1 MNDDAALLQ
10 ALFRAIPDMVWLK
23 DIDGRYLACNPAFE
37 RYYGQMAEAILGHT
51 DFDFVDA
58 DTAAFYRR
66 KDAEAA
72 AAGVPRRNEEWIVYP
87 DGARRLI
94 ETTKTPLHTGNGQ
107 LLGVLGIARDITE
120 RKQAEEAALDQ
131 QARLRALLDSFPFPV
146 WMKDADCRFVAVN
159 RAVALLTGHAD
170 PAALIGHEDLDFFPP
185 DLCARYRA
193 DDLAV
198 LRDGLPRQVEEP
210 IEARGERR
218 WFETLKFPAFGTDDR
233 VIGTVGYAR
242 DVTVRRDAE
251 ERLRAYERDY
261 RHFFEDGRVAMLLVD
276 PADGSIVD
284 ANHAAAIFYGW
295 SRPQLLGL
303 NLSGLSML
311 PAGALASRIEEAVA
325 AAQTHFLC
333 RHRRADGSEP
343 DVEVHAAPV
352 RARGR
357 SLLYLIVHD
366 VTERVALQS
375 ALADSEARYRL
386 LFENMHE
393 LLFDIAPDATVRLL
407 NPAWTT
413 ITGHPLSATL
423 GTDFRTWLHPDD
435 RSPASRLFFEL
446 SAGRRE
452 RATIEL
458 RVRTADG
465 GWRWLQTE
473 GNPTRDAAGH
483 ITGIGGVAVDVS
495 ERREAEQRL
504 RLAASVFDH
513 AHEGIIITDAAG
525 TILEVNRA
533 FTELTGWTRDEILGE
548 NPRVFRSGRQNAAFY
563 DRMWSTLAERG
574 WWRGEVWN
582 RRKDGSLYAELLD
595 ISAVH
600 DSAGCL
606 THYVGVFT
614 DITLLK
620 EHQQRLEDLVH
631 HDPLTGLPNRVL
643 LADRLAHAMAQADRA
658 GTRLAVCYLDLDG
671 FKPVNDTWGHETGD
685 RLLIEIAQ
693 RLLGCVRAGDTVARL
708 GGDEF
713 VLLLGGLPERD
724 DCTGALP
731 RLQAAVCTPCVLDGR
746 VLAVS
751 ASIGVTVYPDDASD
765 ADTLLRHADQAM
777 YSAKQ
782 AGRNGF
788 HLFDAD
794 QERRAR
800 DRSELIGRVHA
811 GIPAGE
817 FELHYQPEVDM
828 QGGGVAGVEALLRW
842 RPAGQPLLSPA
853 AFLPAIEASP
863 AEIALGEWVL
873 DSAIA
878 QLERWHGAG
887 LALTVAVNV
896 SAHHLQHPGFVAR
909 LAQRLRTQPHVP
921 GRLLRIEVLENA
933 ALGDVARVRQIIAD
947 CRALGVG
954 CALDDFGTGYS
965 SLTHLR
971 RLPADVVKIDQ
982 SFIRDMLDDSDDL
995 AIVEG
1000 VIGLARAFDRR
1011 VVAEGVETAEHGAVL
1026 LAFGCTHAQGY
1037 GIARP
1042 MPADAL
1048 PDWLARWQPPALW
1061 QHHAARW
1068 TRAELP
1074 LLGARIEL
1082 QRWIERLGTC
1092 LDLPPGEIGNT
1103 PAFGTHDCRFGR
1115 WYHGPGRQRYGT
1127 HPAWAKIDAGHE
1139 EFHALGAELL
1149 AMHLAGEAEAA
1160 RARLGELR
1168 TQCDALLGLLDALLG
1183 SPEREHTDSP

>member
-1 MNDDAALLQ
+1 VVVRDITQLKETQQQLQ
-10 ALFRAIPDMVWLK
+10 TSEEKFAK
-23 DIDGRYLACNPAFE
+23 AFH
-37 RYYGQMAEAILGHT
+37 AS
-51 DFDFVDA
+51 
-58 DTAAFYRR
+58 
-66 KDAEAA
+66 
-72 AAGVPRRNEEWIVYP
+72 P
-87 DGARRLI
+87 DGLLLSRQRDGLLI
-94 ETTKTPLHTGNGQ
+94 EVNDGFSRITGYPSATSIDQSTLDLGIWVDLNERKRLVQQLNRDGFLRDFTCHLRRSDGQIRLCELSARPLPIAGDDCILT
-107 LLGVLGIARDITE
+107 IARDITE

-606 THYVGVFT
+606 KNYIATFS
-614 DITLLK
+614 DISERKSAEEQIRHLAFY
-620 EHQQRLEDLVH
+620 
-631 HDPLTGLPNRVL
+631 DPLTGLPNRRL
-643 LADRLAHAMAQADRA
+643 LLDRLHQALLNSERNGRHA
-658 GTRLAVCYLDLDG
+658 AVLFIDLDN
-671 FKPVNDTWGHETGD
+671 FKALNDTQGHDVGD
-685 RLLIEIAQ
+685 LLLIEIAG
-693 RLLGCVRAGDTVARL
+693 RLKRCVRENDTVARL

-713 VLLLGGLPERD
+713 LVVRQPSTAVGLAEWLHTARARLRSRASVQRVTFSGGVVDVAGD
-724 DCTGALP
+724 DL
-731 RLQAAVCTPCVLDGR
+731 
-746 VLAVS
+746 S
-751 ASIGVTVYPDDASD
+751 ATLTR
-765 ADTLLRHADQAM
+765 ADRAM
-777 YSAKQ
+777 YAAKQ
-782 AGRNGF
+782 AGR
-788 HLFDAD
+788 D
-794 QERRAR
+794 
-800 DRSELIGRVHA
+800 
-811 GIPAGE
+811 
-817 FELHYQPEVDM
+817 
-828 QGGGVAGVEALLRW
+828 
-842 RPAGQPLLSPA
+842 
-853 AFLPAIEASP
+853 
-863 AEIALGEWVL
+863 
-873 DSAIA
+873 
-878 QLERWHGAG
+878 
-887 LALTVAVNV
+887 
-896 SAHHLQHPGFVAR
+896 
-909 LAQRLRTQPHVP
+909 
-921 GRLLRIEVLENA
+921 
-933 ALGDVARVRQIIAD
+933 
-947 CRALGVG
+947 
-954 CALDDFGTGYS
+954 
-965 SLTHLR
+965 
-971 RLPADVVKIDQ
+971 
-982 SFIRDMLDDSDDL
+982 
-995 AIVEG
+995 AIV
-1000 VIGLARAFDRR
+1000 VID
-1011 VVAEGVETAEHGAVL
+1011 
-1026 LAFGCTHAQGY
+1026 
-1037 GIARP
+1037 
-1042 MPADAL
+1042 
-1048 PDWLARWQPPALW
+1048 
-1061 QHHAARW
+1061 
-1068 TRAELP
+1068 
-1074 LLGARIEL
+1074 
-1082 QRWIERLGTC
+1082 
-1092 LDLPPGEIGNT
+1092 
-1103 PAFGTHDCRFGR
+1103 
-1115 WYHGPGRQRYGT
+1115 
-1127 HPAWAKIDAGHE
+1127 
-1139 EFHALGAELL
+1139 
-1149 AMHLAGEAEAA
+1149 
-1160 RARLGELR
+1160 
-1168 TQCDALLGLLDALLG
+1168 
-1183 SPEREHTDSP
+1183 